1 MGYWVQQFSLPPMP
15 CLNTKLV
22 ELSGANSVG
31 FMWSVVDFNA
41 YVWSMLCHSL
51 LIYSQ
56 FSRVGAPL
64 ALSQDVLFNLLARFF
79 FHALQIWIQA
89 PFSIELFMDGLTEL
103 DDLATIYDIQGSKTT
118 CQVITGRTE
127 NLVMKWTSSRR
138 MISNPSFD
146 IRILLQ
152 ILTRA
157 TACMIRPCCG

>member
-1 MGYWVQQFSLPPMP
+1 MGYWVRQFSLPSLP

-22 ELSGANSVG
+22 ELSRANSAG

-41 YVWSMLCHSL
+41 YVWLYIL

-79 FHALQIWIQA
+79 FHALKIWTQV

-103 DDLATIYDIQGSKTT
+103 DDLATIYDIQDSKTT
-118 CQVITGRTE
+118 CPVITGRTE

-138 MISNPSFD
+138 MISNPNFD